1 MDVNK
6 LIEKAIEGR
15 SLAYTPYS
23 KFKVGAAILLKD
35 GSYIIGCNVENV
47 SYGLSNCA
55 ERTTLFK
62 MISEGYTK
70 NDVEAFAIVA
80 NTENPVSP
88 CGACRQVMAE
98 LLNKDTPVFLANVEG
113 KYKRTTVNELLPYS
127 FEEIENAD

>member
-1 MDVNK
+1 MDKRELVA
-6 LIEKAIEGR
+6 KAIEGR

-23 KFKVGAAILLKD
+23 KFKVGAAILLKN
-35 GSYIIGCNVENV
+35 GTYITGCNIENV

-62 MISEGYTK
+62 MVSSGYTK
-70 NDVEAFAIVA
+70 EDVLAMAVVA
-80 NTENPVSP
+80 DTASPVSP

-98 LLNKDTPVFLANVEG
+98 LLNKDTLVILANLNYDIKETSVE
-113 KYKRTTVNELLPYS
+113 ELLPYG